1 MDFNDDVYTI
11 IIWSMNSLEIFHYHT
26 HTHKHMVWR
35 VKRSRHVVRLKNYN
49 TVVVDDDDHRDDD
62 HAEYDHKD

>member
-1 MDFNDDVYTI
+1 MA
-11 IIWSMNSLEIFHYHT
+11 
-26 HTHKHMVWR
+26 WR

-49 TVVVDDDDHRDDD
+49 TVVVDDDDDHRDDD